1 MVSTSVTLLYIILKV
16 ATFLACCAL
25 LVMGVLITVNKEKQ
39 TKILGIGSI
48 ISGVASV
55 ISSLFT
61 TFRAMMSVR
70 VFAKL
75 SVGTNLVSMLVNI
88 ATMFCICWYIHK
100 TYGKKYIYIPIF
112 AIMAVNRIASTV
124 VSVCLNKTG
133 NGMLTAYWISLTT
146 SINGFVSGTAI
157 AVILI
162 LAFYQ
167 NRDKEKIIPDAWKI
181 RIAVYAV
188 SLLKTGYYVFAYVL
202 MLKVVKDHSF
212 DPGGLIN
219 FLYGNGEAI
228 VMLIDLI
235 AAFAAL
241 IFPVYVFIRLKK
253 AKAQKTAEPEEIE
266 TAP

>member
-1 MVSTSVTLLYIILKV
+1 MAVPTLSLLYIIV
-16 ATFLACCAL
+16 RFTIFAAGCAL

-39 TKILGIGSI
+39 TKILGIEFILSGAASA
-48 ISGVASV
+48 ISG
-55 ISSLFT
+55 LFT
-61 TFRAMMSVR
+61 TFRYLMGAAIY
-70 VFAKL
+70 AKL
-75 SVGTNLVSMLVNI
+75 SIGLNLVSMLVNI

-167 NRDKEKIIPDAWKI
+167 NRDKEKIIPDTWKI